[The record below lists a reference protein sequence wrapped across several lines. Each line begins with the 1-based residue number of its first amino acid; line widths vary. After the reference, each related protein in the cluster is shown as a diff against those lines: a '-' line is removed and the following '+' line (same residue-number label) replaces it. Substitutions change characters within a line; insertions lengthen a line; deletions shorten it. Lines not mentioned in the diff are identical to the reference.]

1 MLEKGKIRD
10 LKMSIETFTIDGTE
24 YTTNTL
30 GDGGLLIYKQL
41 QFIKLRMLELG
52 NQQAILNKA
61 KNAYIADLNAEIVQG
76 KSGINLSDL
85 FSED

>member
-1 MLEKGKIRD
+1 
-10 LKMSIETFTIDGTE
+10 MSNETFTIDGRE
-24 YTTNTL
+24 YTTDTL
-30 GDGGLLIYKQL
+30 DDGGLSVYKQL

-61 KNAYIADLNAEIVQG
+61 KNAYISDLNAEIVQG

-85 FSED
+85 FSDD

>member
-1 MLEKGKIRD
+1 
-10 LKMSIETFTIDGTE
+10 MSNETFTIDGRE
-24 YTTNTL
+24 YTTDTL
-30 GDGGLLIYKQL
+30 DDGGLLVYKQL

-61 KNAYIADLNAEIVQG
+61 KNAYISDLNAEIVQG

-85 FSED
+85 FSDD

>member
-1 MLEKGKIRD
+1 
-10 LKMSIETFTIDGTE
+10 MSNETFTIDGRK
-24 YTTNTL
+24 YTTDTL
-30 GDGGLLIYKQL
+30 DDGGLLVYKQL

-61 KNAYIADLNAEIVQG
+61 KNAYISDLNAEIVQG

-85 FSED
+85 FSDD

>member
-1 MLEKGKIRD
+1 
-10 LKMSIETFTIDGTE
+10 MSNETFTIDGRK
-24 YTTNTL
+24 YTTDTL
-30 GDGGLLIYKQL
+30 DDGGLLVYKQL

-61 KNAYIADLNAEIVQG
+61 KNAYISDLNAEIVQG

-85 FSED
+85 FSEE

>member
-1 MLEKGKIRD
+1 
-10 LKMSIETFTIDGTE
+10 MSIETFTIDGSE
-24 YTTNTL
+24 YTTDTL
-30 GDGGLLIYKQL
+30 NDGGLLIYKQL

-61 KNAYIADLNAEIVQG
+61 KNAYISDLNAEIVQG

>member
-1 MLEKGKIRD
+1 
-10 LKMSIETFTIDGTE
+10 MSNETFTIDGRE
-24 YTTNTL
+24 YTTDTL
-30 GDGGLLIYKQL
+30 DDGGLLIYKQL

-61 KNAYIADLNAEIVQG
+61 KNAYISDLNAEIVQG

-85 FSED
+85 FSEDQ